1 MPARENAPLGSPIW
15 ADLMSADTDRARA
28 FYGELFGWECAEPNA
43 EFGGYAN
50 FSKDG
55 DLVAGLMAKQEAAL
69 PDMWSVYLE
78 VADAEKTTQ
87 LVSELGLPVYVQ
99 PMPVGDLGTMGVV
112 ADPSGAM
119 IGMWQPGTHTGF
131 GRWMDDG
138 TPGWF
143 ELHTRDYEA
152 ALGFYTDVFG
162 WTTNTEA
169 DEPGFRYTTEVQGET
184 QYAGVMDASG
194 FLPEGVPSNW
204 SVYFHVDNA
213 DASIAKAVE
222 LGGAVVMPAEDTPYG
237 RLATVTDPMGALFRL
252 HQ

>member
-15 ADLMSADTDRARA
+15 VDLMTSDTDGARS

-43 EFGGYAN
+43 DFGGYAN

-55 DLVAGLMAKQEAAL
+55 DLMGGLMAKQEEAM
-69 PDMWSVYLE
+69 PDVWTIYLE
-78 VADAEKTTQ
+78 VADADKTVAQVTDR
-87 LVSELGLPVYVQ
+87 GLDVIVPA
-99 PMPVGDLGTMGVV
+99 MAVGDLGTMAVV
-112 ADPSGAM
+112 IDPSGAA

-131 GRWMDDG
+131 GRWMEDG

-143 ELHTRDYEA
+143 ELHTRGYDEVIP
-152 ALGFYTDVFG
+152 FYQDVFG
-162 WTTNTEA
+162 WETNTEG
-169 DEPGFRYTTEVQGET
+169 DGPDFRYTTEVVGET
-184 QYAGVMDASG
+184 QYAGIMDASG

-204 SVYFHVDNA
+204 SVYFHVDDA
-213 DASIAKAVE
+213 DAAIAKVVE

-237 RLATVTDPMGALFRL
+237 RLATVTDPTGALFRL

>member
-15 ADLMSADTDRARA
+15 VDLMTSDTDGARS

-43 EFGGYAN
+43 DFGGYAN

-55 DLVAGLMAKQEAAL
+55 DLMGGLMAKQEEAM
-69 PDMWSVYLE
+69 PDVWTIYLE
-78 VADAEKTTQ
+78 VADAEKTVAQATDRG
-87 LVSELGLPVYVQ
+87 LGVIVPA
-99 PMPVGDLGTMGVV
+99 MAVGDLGTMAVV
-112 ADPSGAM
+112 IDPSGAA

-131 GRWMDDG
+131 GRWMEDG

-143 ELHTRDYEA
+143 ELHTRGYDEVIP
-152 ALGFYTDVFG
+152 FYQDVFG
-162 WTTNTEA
+162 WETNTEG
-169 DEPGFRYTTEVQGET
+169 DGPDFRYTTEVVGET
-184 QYAGVMDASG
+184 QYAGIMDASG

-204 SVYFHVDNA
+204 SVYFHVDDV
-213 DASIAKAVE
+213 DAAIAKVVE

-237 RLATVTDPMGALFRL
+237 RLATVTDPTGALFRL